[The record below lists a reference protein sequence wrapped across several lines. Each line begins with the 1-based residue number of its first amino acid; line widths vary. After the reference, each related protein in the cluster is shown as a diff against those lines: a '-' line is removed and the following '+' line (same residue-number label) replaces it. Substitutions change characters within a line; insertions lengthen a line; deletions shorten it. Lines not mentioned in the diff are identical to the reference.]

1 MRMEIRKPTAVTLIV
16 GAIIN
21 VGLDPLLMFGIPGWF
36 SGMGIAGVAWAT
48 VSIQL
53 VSLHLYDFSACI
65 VVVFSRSVIG
75 THGDQSGRR
84 FERFFYIAIPASLSM
99 IFVAVGIFVI
109 NAFLKEFG
117 TNVMAVYG
125 VGTRIEQIVLLPVI
139 GLSIASAAI
148 IAQNNGAKNFTRVRE
163 AYKLSLWY
171 GSLVLIPMAII
182 IWLVSDRLYPL
193 FITSEN
199 PEIAAEIVRLGR
211 EYTTVILGLFWG
223 YIFLFITISALQ
235 SVKRP
240 MFGLWMG
247 LFRQV
252 ILPIVAFTLV
262 LRSGGNYL
270 DIWWSIFGIVW
281 FSAIIAIVYGMR
293 VFRKLEKN

>member
-1 MRMEIRKPTAVTLIV
+1 MV
-16 GAIIN
+16 
-21 VGLDPLLMFGIPGWF
+21 
-36 SGMGIAGVAWAT
+36 
-48 VSIQL
+48 
-53 VSLHLYDFSACI
+53 
-65 VVVFSRSVIG
+65 
-75 THGDQSGRR
+75 
-84 FERFFYIAIPASLSM
+84 
-99 IFVAVGIFVI
+99 FVAVGIFVI

-125 VGTRIEQIVLLPVI
+125 VGTRIEQIVLLPII
-139 GLSIASAAI
+139 GLSIAASAL

-163 AYKLSLWY
+163 TYKLSLWY

-193 FITSEN
+193 FITSDN
-199 PEIAAEIVRLGR
+199 PETAAEIVRLGR

-223 YIFLFITISALQ
+223 YIFLFITIGALQ

-252 ILPIVAFTLV
+252 ILPIAVFTFV
-262 LRSGGNYL
+262 LKSGGNYL

-293 VFRKLEKN
+293 VFRSLEAK

>member
-1 MRMEIRKPTAVTLIV
+1 
-16 GAIIN
+16 
-21 VGLDPLLMFGIPGWF
+21 
-36 SGMGIAGVAWAT
+36 MGIAGVAWAT

-53 VSLHLYDFSACI
+53 VSLMYMIWVLHHRGIFGLCHWTGWRPRWETIREIF
-65 VVVFSRSVIG
+65 
-75 THGDQSGRR
+75 H
-84 FERFFYIAIPASLSM
+84 IAIPASLSM

-171 GSLVLIPMAII
+171 GSIVLIPMAII
-182 IWLVSDRLYPL
+182 IWLVSDYLYPL
-193 FITSEN
+193 FITSDN
-199 PEIAAEIVRLGR
+199 PETAAEIVRLGR
-211 EYTTVILGLFWG
+211 EYTMVILGLFWG
-223 YIFLFITISALQ
+223 YIFLFITIGALQ

-247 LFRQV
+247 LVRQV
-252 ILPIVAFTLV
+252 ILPLIVFNLI
-262 LRSGGNYL
+262 LKYGGNYL

-281 FSAIIAIVYGMR
+281 FSAIISIVYGMR
-293 VFRKLEKN
+293 VFRSLER

>member
-1 MRMEIRKPTAVTLIV
+1 MATKVADDCAR
-16 GAIIN
+16 
-21 VGLDPLLMFGIPGWF
+21 F
-36 SGMGIAGVAWAT
+36 S
-48 VSIQL
+48 
-53 VSLHLYDFSACI
+53 H
-65 VVVFSRSVIG
+65 
-75 THGDQSGRR
+75 
-84 FERFFYIAIPASLSM
+84 IAIPASLSM

-139 GLSIASAAI
+139 GLSIAAAAI
-148 IAQNNGAKNFTRVRE
+148 IAQNNGAKNFSSSSRSVQALTLVWF
-163 AYKLSLWY
+163 SI
-171 GSLVLIPMAII
+171 VLIPMAII

-199 PEIAAEIVRLGR
+199 PETAAEIVRLGR

-293 VFRKLEKN
+293 VFRSLEK